1 MKYVFFLKKK
11 HYRENL
17 LERRVM
23 KERRRLYL
31 QYETQRTFREILKK
45 LMQRAGERFNGR
57 I

>member
-1 MKYVFFLKKK
+1 
-11 HYRENL
+11 
-17 LERRVM
+17 M